1 MGLIQ
6 VTIRSIMCGR
16 LEEERRNPAVDLR
29 AYRLFE
35 ASGDYEVDCCPS
47 FTQRNR
53 RTFAINRQGLVI
65 ELFQTANFT
74 QTFYETV
81 CSNES
86 SSHEA
91 DGAGVAT
98 VEDGG
103 ARPPS
108 CKFIDPLFA
117 PRSRCVQQW
126 SYVYAIGRL
135 FGRRNQQ
142 FSLDYVRIPTGCKCQ
157 VSFGAVAAVR
167 VEHYGPPNRT
177 SRAARDDKI

>member
-1 MGLIQ
+1 M
-6 VTIRSIMCGR
+6 
-16 LEEERRNPAVDLR
+16 VDLR

-35 ASGDYEVDCCPS
+35 ANGDYDVDCCAS
-47 FTQRNR
+47 TTQRNR

-81 CSNES
+81 CSNDS
-86 SSHEA
+86 THEGPADTTAA
-91 DGAGVAT
+91 DG
-98 VEDGG
+98 GG
-103 ARPPS
+103 RPS

-117 PRSRCVQQW
+117 PRSHCVQQW

-142 FSLDYVRIPTGCKCQ
+142 FNLDYVRIPTGCRCQ
-157 VSFGAVAAVR
+157 VSFGAVSAVR
-167 VEHYGPPNRT
+167 VEHYGPNRT
-177 SRAARDDKI
+177 NPAIDAARDDMI